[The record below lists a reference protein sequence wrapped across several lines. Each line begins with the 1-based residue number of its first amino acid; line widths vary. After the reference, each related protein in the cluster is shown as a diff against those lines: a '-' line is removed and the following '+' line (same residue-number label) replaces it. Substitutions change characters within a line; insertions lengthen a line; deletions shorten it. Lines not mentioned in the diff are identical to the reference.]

1 MTKVSTRRSRPVLSR
16 DVIAEVALRLTLDHS
31 TTPLTL
37 ARLGAEL
44 GADPTALYRHYRS
57 RDELLRDLADRVF
70 IKPNAS
76 FQHRDHWR
84 DSLTQFALMLRNEF
98 LRRPAL
104 VAEVGARFTGGP
116 NERRS
121 IDIHREVL
129 RRAGFAEETVAAQT
143 RAVGALFVS
152 HAVMTAILM
161 ALPQAALDID
171 VAIAREING
180 PEAGTDSKGFED
192 HSFTIILETYLDG
205 LEMQLAQHRADTIEQ
220 QRGER

>member
-1 MTKVSTRRSRPVLSR
+1 MAKVSTPRMRPVLSR
-16 DVIAEVALRLTLDHS
+16 DIIAGVALQLTLEQS

-70 IKPNAS
+70 VTVNDS
-76 FQHRDHWR
+76 FQHQDDWR
-84 DSLTQFALMLRNEF
+84 TSLRQFALRLRTEF

-121 IDIHREVL
+121 IELHREIL
-129 RRAGFAEETVAAQT
+129 RRAGFPEDVVTSQT
-143 RAVGALFVS
+143 RALGSLFVG

-161 ALPQAALDID
+161 ALPQSALDID
-171 VAIAREING
+171 VAIAREVNG
-180 PEAGTDSKGFED
+180 DDITDSYEFEN
-192 HSFTIILETYLDG
+192 HSFDIILDTYLDG
-205 LEMQLAQHRADTIEQ
+205 LETQLAHQPSAVR
-220 QRGER
+220 

>member
-1 MTKVSTRRSRPVLSR
+1 MATTSTRRLRPVLSR
-16 DVIAEVALRLTLDHS
+16 DVIAEVALRLTLEHS

-37 ARLGAEL
+37 ARLGSEL

-76 FQHRDHWR
+76 FQHQDDWR
-84 DSLTQFALMLRNEF
+84 QSLKQFALMLRTEF

-116 NERRS
+116 HERRS
-121 IDIHREVL
+121 IEIHREIL
-129 RRAGFAEETVAAQT
+129 RRAGFAEDVVAAQT
-143 RAVGALFVS
+143 RAVGSLFVS

-161 ALPQAALDID
+161 ALPQSALDVD
-171 VAIAREING
+171 VAFAREING
-180 PEAGTDSKGFED
+180 DDVTDSQEFEN
-192 HSFTIILETYLDG
+192 HSFDIILDTYLDG
-205 LEMQLAQHRADTIEQ
+205 LEMQLAQQ
-220 QRGER
+220 QVAAR

>member
-1 MTKVSTRRSRPVLSR
+1 MAKVSTPRMRPVLSR
-16 DVIAEVALRLTLDHS
+16 DVIAEVALRLTLEQAA
-31 TTPLTL
+31 TPLTL

-70 IKPNAS
+70 VTPNAS
-76 FQHRDHWR
+76 FQHQDDWR
-84 DSLTQFALMLRNEF
+84 KSLTQFAMSLCTEV

-121 IDIHREVL
+121 VEIHRAIL
-129 RRAGFAEETVAAQT
+129 RRAGFAEDMVTSQT
-143 RAVGALFVS
+143 RALGSLFVS

-161 ALPQAALDID
+161 ALPQSALDID

-180 PEAGTDSKGFED
+180 DDIGDSYEFEN
-192 HSFTIILETYLDG
+192 HSFEIILGTYLDG
-205 LEMQLAQHRADTIEQ
+205 LATQLGQ
-220 QRGER
+220 QMAAST